1 MSLQGLPAAS
11 EQLFRYLFEQVSLG
25 IAVEDLEGKIVLA
38 NPALASMLG
47 YHESELQGMNCS
59 QFADGDDAGK
69 DWALFQQL
77 RAGAIENYSLEKSYS
92 RKGGGKVWGRLN
104 VSLLKNGNGSSPLVF
119 ALVEDITERKL
130 AETSL
135 RQREADLSEAQRL
148 AKVGSWQWDPQ
159 TDVITWSRE
168 LYLIAGRDPSLP
180 AVSHKE
186 HSTIYTA
193 ESWERLRQ
201 AVEEALQTGKP
212 YELDLEMIRADGTR
226 RWLIGRGEV
235 RRDTS
240 GNVVQLRGTVQ
251 DITERKN
258 ANDALATWG
267 RRLIEAQEEE
277 RTRVARDLHDHISQ
291 RVALLAI
298 QLEQL
303 KADLP
308 SPTVELL
315 SQMDEIRTQTSLM
328 AAEVQTLSH
337 GLHSPKL
344 EYLGLVAAMKDFCA
358 EFSDRQK
365 VKATFTHKDVSRTVP
380 KEISLCLFRVLQEA
394 LQNALKHSGVRRF
407 EVRLRGATDRIE
419 LTVSDSG
426 MGFDPKTAM
435 TNWGLGLVSMHERL
449 QLVRGVLSI
458 ESQPKRGTRI
468 HASVPL
474 SARLDAMQ
482 AAG

>member
-1 MSLQGLPAAS
+1 MSLQALPAAS
-11 EQLFRYLFEQVSLG
+11 EELFRYLFEHVSLG
-25 IAVEDLEGKIVLA
+25 IALEDLEGRIVLA
-38 NPALASMLG
+38 NPALASILG
-47 YHESELQGMNCS
+47 YEEKELQGMNCS
-59 QFADGDDAGK
+59 QFADGDDANK

-77 RAGAIENYSLEKSYS
+77 RSGAIENYSLEKSYS
-92 RKGGGKVWGRLN
+92 RKDGVKVWGRLN

-119 ALVEDITERKL
+119 ALVEDITERKR

-159 TDVITWSRE
+159 TDTVTWSRE

-180 AVSHKE
+180 AVSYKE
-186 HSTIYTA
+186 HSTLYTA
-193 ESWERLRQ
+193 ESWEKLRR

-226 RWLIGRGEV
+226 RWLIGRGEAS
-235 RRDTS
+235 RDSS
-240 GNVVQLRGTVQ
+240 GRVVQLRGTVQ

-258 ANDALATWG
+258 ANEALSSWG
-267 RRLIEAQEEE
+267 RRLIEAQEQE

-308 SPTVELL
+308 SPTVEFL
-315 SQMDEIRTQTSLM
+315 SQIDEIRTQTSLM
-328 AAEVQTLSH
+328 ATEVQTLSH

-344 EYLGLVAAMKDFCA
+344 EYLGIVAAMKDFCA
-358 EFSDRQK
+358 EFSGRQK
-365 VKATFTHKDVSRTVP
+365 VKAIFMHKDVPRSVP

-407 EVRLRGATDRIE
+407 QVSLRGASDRVE

-449 QLVRGVLSI
+449 QLVQGALSI

-474 SARLDAMQ
+474 SASRDAMR
-482 AAG
+482 ATG

>member
-11 EQLFRYLFEQVSLG
+11 EHLFRYLFEQVSLG
-25 IAVEDLEGKIVLA
+25 IAVEDLEGTIILA
-38 NPALASMLG
+38 NPALASILG
-47 YHESELQGMNCS
+47 YPENELQGMNCS
-59 QFADGDDAGK
+59 QFADGDDANK
-69 DWALFQQL
+69 DWMLFQQL

-92 RKGGGKVWGRLN
+92 RKDGAKVWGRLN

-119 ALVEDITERKL
+119 ALVEDITERKR

-159 TDVITWSRE
+159 TDFVTWSRE
-168 LYLIAGRDPSLP
+168 LYLIAGRDPGLP
-180 AVSHKE
+180 AVSYKE

-193 ESWERLRQ
+193 ESWERLRR

-226 RWLIGRGEV
+226 RWLIGRGEAS
-235 RRDTS
+235 RDAS
-240 GNVVQLRGTVQ
+240 GRIVQLRGTVQ

-258 ANDALATWG
+258 ANDALASWG
-267 RRLIEAQEEE
+267 RRLIEAQEQE

-308 SPTVELL
+308 SPTVEFL

-365 VKATFTHKDVSRTVP
+365 VKATFTHKDVSRAVP

-407 EVRLRGATDRIE
+407 EVRLRGAPDRIE

-449 QLVRGVLSI
+449 QLVQGALSI
-458 ESQPKRGTRI
+458 DSQPKRGTRI

-474 SARLDAMQ
+474 SASRDAMR
-482 AAG
+482 ATG

>member
-1 MSLQGLPAAS
+1 MSLQRLPAAS
-11 EQLFRYLFEQVSLG
+11 EQLFGYLFEHVSMG
-25 IAVEDLEGKIVLA
+25 IALEDLEGRILLA
-38 NPALASMLG
+38 NPALASILG
-47 YHESELQGMNCS
+47 YSENELQGMNCS
-59 QFADGDDAGK
+59 QFADSDEANK

-77 RAGAIENYSLEKSYS
+77 RDGAIDNYSMEKSYS
-92 RKGGGKVWGRLN
+92 RKDGVKVWGRLN

-119 ALVEDITERKL
+119 ALVEDITERKR

-159 TDVITWSRE
+159 TDVVTWSRE

-180 AVSHKE
+180 AVSYKE
-186 HSTIYTA
+186 HSTLYTA

-226 RWLIGRGEV
+226 RWLIGRGEAS
-235 RRDTS
+235 RDPS
-240 GNVVQLRGTVQ
+240 GRIAQLRGTVQ

-308 SPTVELL
+308 SPTVEFLN
-315 SQMDEIRTQTSLM
+315 QMDEIRTQTSLM

-344 EYLGLVAAMKDFCA
+344 EYLGIVAAMKDFCA

-407 EVRLRGATDRIE
+407 EVRLRGAPDRIE

-426 MGFDPKTAM
+426 MGFDPKIAM

-449 QLVRGVLSI
+449 QLVQGALSI
-458 ESQPKRGTRI
+458 ESQPKRGARI

-474 SARLDAMQ
+474 NVGRDAMQ

>member
-1 MSLQGLPAAS
+1 MSLQELPAAS
-11 EQLFRYLFEQVSLG
+11 EHLFRYLFEQVSLG
-25 IAVEDLEGKIVLA
+25 IAVEDMEGTIVLA

-47 YHESELQGMNCS
+47 YRENELQGMNCS
-59 QFADGDDAGK
+59 QFADGDDANK

-77 RAGAIENYSLEKSYS
+77 RSGTIENYSLEKSYS
-92 RKGGGKVWGRLN
+92 RKDGVKVWGRLN

-119 ALVEDITERKL
+119 ALVEDITGRKR

-148 AKVGSWQWDPQ
+148 AKVGSWQWDPR
-159 TDVITWSRE
+159 TDTVTWSQE

-180 AVSHKE
+180 AVSYKE
-186 HSTIYTA
+186 HSTLYTA

-201 AVEEALQTGKP
+201 AVEEALRTGKP

-226 RWLIGRGEV
+226 RWLIGRGEAS
-235 RRDTS
+235 RDAS
-240 GNVVQLRGTVQ
+240 GRVVQLRGTVQ
-251 DITERKN
+251 DITERKH
-258 ANDALATWG
+258 ANDALASWG
-267 RRLIEAQEEE
+267 RRLIEAQEQE

-315 SQMDEIRTQTSLM
+315 SQLDEIRTQTSLM
-328 AAEVQTLSH
+328 ASEVQTLSH

-344 EYLGLVAAMKDFCA
+344 EYLGIVAAMKDFCA

-365 VKATFTHKDVSRTVP
+365 VKTTFTDKDVPRTVP
-380 KEISLCLFRVLQEA
+380 KEVSLCLFRILQEA

-407 EVRLRGATDRIE
+407 DVGLRGSSDWIE
-419 LTVSDSG
+419 LTVRDSG
-426 MGFDPKTAM
+426 MGFDPKAAM

-449 QLVRGVLSI
+449 QLVQGTLSI
-458 ESQPKRGTRI
+458 DSQPKRGTRI
-468 HASVPL
+468 HARVPL
-474 SARLDAMQ
+474 SVGRDAMQ

>member
-25 IAVEDLEGKIVLA
+25 IALEDLDGKILLA

-47 YHESELQGMNCS
+47 YQENELQGMNCS
-59 QFADGDDAGK
+59 QFADGDDTGK
-69 DWALFQQL
+69 DWDLFQQL
-77 RAGAIENYSLEKSYS
+77 RAGAIENYSLEKCYS
-92 RKGGGKVWGRLN
+92 RKDGARVWGRLN
-104 VSLLKNGNGSSPLVF
+104 VSLLKSGKGSPPLVF
-119 ALVEDITERKL
+119 ALVEDITERKW

-148 AKVGSWQWDPQ
+148 AKVGSWQWEPQ
-159 TDVITWSRE
+159 ADVVTWSRE
-168 LYLIAGRDPSLP
+168 LYLIAGRDPNLP
-180 AVSHKE
+180 AVSYKE
-186 HSTIYTA
+186 HSTLYTA
-193 ESWERLRQ
+193 ESWGRLRQ
-201 AVEEALQTGKP
+201 AVEEALLTGKP

-226 RWLIGRGEV
+226 RWLIGRGEA
-235 RRDTS
+235 RRDAS
-240 GNVVQLRGTVQ
+240 GRVVQLRGTVQ
-251 DITERKN
+251 DITDRKN
-258 ANDALATWG
+258 ANDALASWG
-267 RRLIEAQEEE
+267 RRLIEAQEQE

-303 KADLP
+303 KADIP
-308 SPTVELL
+308 SPTVEFL

-358 EFSDRQK
+358 EFSARQK
-365 VKATFTHKDVSRTVP
+365 VKASFTHKDVPRTVP

-407 EVRLRGATDRIE
+407 EVRLRGASDLIE
-419 LTVSDSG
+419 LTVRDSG
-426 MGFDPKTAM
+426 AGFDPKTAM

-449 QLVRGVLSI
+449 QLVQGELSI

-474 SARLDAMQ
+474 SASRDAMR

>member
-1 MSLQGLPAAS
+1 MSLQELPAAS
-11 EQLFRYLFEQVSLG
+11 EHLFRYLFEQVSLG
-25 IAVEDLEGKIVLA
+25 IAVEDLEGTIVLA

-47 YHESELQGMNCS
+47 YRENELQGMNCS
-59 QFADGDDAGK
+59 QFADGDDANK

-77 RAGAIENYSLEKSYS
+77 RSGTIENYSLEKSYS
-92 RKGGGKVWGRLN
+92 RKDGVKVWGRLN

-119 ALVEDITERKL
+119 ALVEDISERKR

-148 AKVGSWQWDPQ
+148 AKVGSWQWDPP
-159 TDVITWSRE
+159 TDTVTWSRE

-180 AVSHKE
+180 AVSYKE
-186 HSTIYTA
+186 HSTLYTA

-226 RWLIGRGEV
+226 RWLIARGEA
-235 RRDTS
+235 RRDPS
-240 GNVVQLRGTVQ
+240 GNIVQLRGTVQ
-251 DITERKN
+251 DITERKH
-258 ANDALATWG
+258 ANDALASWG
-267 RRLIEAQEEE
+267 RRLIEAQEQE

-315 SQMDEIRTQTSLM
+315 SQLDEIRTQTSLM
-328 AAEVQTLSH
+328 ATEVQTLSH

-344 EYLGLVAAMKDFCA
+344 EYLGIVAAMKDFCA

-365 VKATFTHKDVSRTVP
+365 VKTTFTHKDVPRTVP
-380 KEISLCLFRVLQEA
+380 KEISLCLFRILQEA

-407 EVRLRGATDRIE
+407 EVGLHVAADWIE
-419 LTVSDSG
+419 LTVRDSG
-426 MGFDPKTAM
+426 VGFDPKAAM

-449 QLVRGVLSI
+449 QLVEGTLSI
-458 ESQPKRGTRI
+458 DSQPKRGTRI
-468 HASVPL
+468 HARVPL
-474 SARLDAMQ
+474 SVGRDAMQ

>member
-25 IAVEDLEGKIVLA
+25 IALEDLEGRIVLA
-38 NPALASMLG
+38 NPALASILG
-47 YHESELQGMNCS
+47 YSQNELQGMNCS
-59 QFADGDDAGK
+59 QFADGEAADK

-77 RAGAIENYSLEKSYS
+77 RGGAIENYSLEKSYS
-92 RKGGGKVWGRLN
+92 RKDGGKVWGRLN

-119 ALVEDITERKL
+119 ALVEDITERKR

-159 TDVITWSRE
+159 TDVVTWSRE
-168 LYLIAGRDPSLP
+168 LYLIAGRDPGLP
-180 AVSHKE
+180 AVSYKE
-186 HSTIYTA
+186 HSTLYTA

-201 AVEEALQTGKP
+201 AVEDALQTGKP

-226 RWLIGRGEV
+226 RWLIGRGEAS
-235 RRDTS
+235 RDAS
-240 GNVVQLRGTVQ
+240 GRVAQLRGTVQ

-258 ANDALATWG
+258 ANDALASWG
-267 RRLIEAQEEE
+267 RRLIEAQEQE

-308 SPTVELL
+308 SPTVEFL

-344 EYLGLVAAMKDFCA
+344 EYLGIVAAMKDFCA

-365 VKATFTHKDVSRTVP
+365 VKATFTHKDVSRSVP

-394 LQNALKHSGVRRF
+394 LHNALKHSGVRRF
-407 EVRLRGATDRIE
+407 EVNLLGARDRIE

-426 MGFDPKTAM
+426 MGFDPKIAM

-449 QLVRGVLSI
+449 QLVQGALSI

-468 HASVPL
+468 HAIVPL
-474 SARLDAMQ
+474 NATRDAMR
-482 AAG
+482 ATG